1 MAQIKLN
8 NDFPIDI
15 ATAHSR
21 IAKKWKNKATTW
33 AKLVERCSETKRTNE
48 SVSEYAKMSREEQSN
63 IKDVGGILR
72 FGLISYEQYSVSK
85 EKTP

>member
-33 AKLVERCSETKRTNE
+33 AKLVERCSETKRTTE
-48 SVSEYAKMSREEQSN
+48 RKRVRQDEQGRTKQYQGRGRFCRWLPIRWN
-63 IKDVGGILR
+63 TKDR
-72 FGLISYEQYSVSK
+72 
-85 EKTP
+85 